1 MVMNDKLQA
10 VRWGIMGTARIATR
24 VSRAMQAVEGAEASV
39 IASRSETRAASW
51 GAEHGIP
58 GIAGSYQALLDD
70 ETLDAIYIP
79 LPPSMHHEWTIRAAE
94 HGKHVLCEKPIAMN
108 ASQAEEMA
116 AACRE
121 NQVQL
126 MDSTMWVHSPRATDM
141 KRVLQSGQLGELSR
155 VTSAFTIMLD
165 PIEDELRYDRK
176 RGGGSL
182 MDLGWYNIRATLW
195 AFGSLPERVLG
206 SGQYV
211 NDVDM
216 RLSATLWY
224 PGDVMASFDC
234 AFNLTRRKWL
244 EITGTGGTV
253 VCDDF
258 LAPWD
263 PSRPRYWVHDAEGTS
278 SEHVSEPLI
287 QEECMVDNFCQIV
300 RSGTLDDQWPQVT
313 IANQRV
319 VDALDQSARS
329 GQVVEVDPGQ

>member
-1 MVMNDKLQA
+1 MNDELQI

-24 VSRAMQAVEGAEASV
+24 VSRAIHAVAGAEAHV
-39 IASRSETRAASW
+39 IASRSGEQAASW
-51 GAEHGIP
+51 GAEHDIP
-58 GIAGSYQALLDD
+58 ESTEGYQALLENDQ
-70 ETLDAIYIP
+70 LDAIYIP
-79 LPPSMHHEWTIRAAE
+79 LPPSMHHEWTIKAAE

-121 NQVQL
+121 NNVQL
-126 MDSTMWVHSPRATDM
+126 MDSTMWVHSPRAREM
-141 KRVLQSGQLGELSR
+141 KQFLGSGQLGELSR
-155 VTSAFTIMLD
+155 VTSAFTIMLN
-165 PIEDELRYDRK
+165 PIEDELRYDRQ

-195 AFGSLPERVLG
+195 AFGALPERVLG
-206 SGQYV
+206 SGQYE

-216 RLSATLWY
+216 RFSATLWY
-224 PGDVMASFDC
+224 PGDAMASFDC

-263 PSRPRYWVHDAEGTS
+263 PARPRYWTHDAEGDST
-278 SEHVSEPLI
+278 EHVSEPLI
-287 QEECMVDNFCQIV
+287 QEECMVDHFCQIV
-300 RSGTLDDQWPQVT
+300 QSGELDDHWPQIT
-313 IANQRV
+313 IDNQRV
-319 VDALDQSARS
+319 VDALDQSSRS
-329 GQVVEVDPGQ
+329 GKVVEMAPSSSP

>member
-1 MVMNDKLQA
+1 MNDELQI

-24 VSRAMQAVEGAEASV
+24 VSRAIHAVAGAEAHV
-39 IASRSETRAASW
+39 IASRSGEQAASW
-51 GAEHGIP
+51 GAEHDIP
-58 GIAGSYQALLDD
+58 ESTEGYQALLENDQ
-70 ETLDAIYIP
+70 LDAIYIP
-79 LPPSMHHEWTIRAAE
+79 LPPSMHHEWTIKAAE

-121 NQVQL
+121 NNVQL
-126 MDSTMWVHSPRATDM
+126 MDSTMWVHSPRAREM
-141 KRVLQSGQLGELSR
+141 KQFLGSGQLGELSR
-155 VTSAFTIMLD
+155 VTSAFTIMLN
-165 PIEDELRYDRK
+165 PIEDELRYDRQ

-206 SGQYV
+206 SGQYE

-216 RLSATLWY
+216 RFSATLWY
-224 PGDVMASFDC
+224 PGDAMASFDC

-263 PSRPRYWVHDAEGTS
+263 PARPRYWTHDAEGDST
-278 SEHVSEPLI
+278 EHVSEPLI
-287 QEECMVDNFCQIV
+287 QEECMVDHFCQIV
-300 RSGTLDDQWPQVT
+300 QSGELDDHWPQIT
-313 IANQRV
+313 IDNQRV
-319 VDALDQSARS
+319 VDALDQSSRS
-329 GQVVEVDPGQ
+329 GKVVEMAPSSSP

>member
-1 MVMNDKLQA
+1 MNDELQI

-24 VSRAMQAVEGAEASV
+24 VSRAIHAVAGAEAHV
-39 IASRSETRAASW
+39 IASRSGEQAASW
-51 GAEHGIP
+51 GAEHDIP
-58 GIAGSYQALLDD
+58 ESTEGYQALLENDQ
-70 ETLDAIYIP
+70 LDAIYIP
-79 LPPSMHHEWTIRAAE
+79 LPPSMHHEWTIKAAE

-121 NQVQL
+121 NNVQL
-126 MDSTMWVHSPRATDM
+126 MDSTMWVHSPRAREM
-141 KRVLQSGQLGELSR
+141 KQFLGSGKLGELSR
-155 VTSAFTIMLD
+155 VTSAFTIMLN
-165 PIEDELRYDRK
+165 PIEDELRYDRQ

-216 RLSATLWY
+216 RFSATLWY
-224 PGDVMASFDC
+224 PGDAMASFDC
-234 AFNLTRRKWL
+234 AFNLTLRKWL
-244 EITGTGGTV
+244 EITGTEGTV

-263 PSRPRYWVHDAEGTS
+263 PARPRYWTHDAEGAST
-278 SEHVSEPLI
+278 EHVSEPLI
-287 QEECMVDNFCQIV
+287 QEECMVDHFCQIV
-300 RSGTLDDQWPQVT
+300 RSGELDDHWPQIT
-313 IANQRV
+313 IDNQRV
-319 VDALDQSARS
+319 VDALDQSSRS
-329 GQVVEVDPGQ
+329 GKVVEMAPSTSP

>member
-1 MVMNDKLQA
+1 MNDELQI

-24 VSRAMQAVEGAEASV
+24 VSRAIHAVASAEAHV
-39 IASRSETRAASW
+39 IASRSGEQAASW
-51 GAEHGIP
+51 GAEHDIP
-58 GIAGSYQALLDD
+58 ESTEGYQALLENDQ
-70 ETLDAIYIP
+70 LDAIYIP
-79 LPPSMHHEWTIRAAE
+79 LPPSMHHEWTIKAAE

-121 NQVQL
+121 NNVQL
-126 MDSTMWVHSPRATDM
+126 MDSTMWVHSPRAREM
-141 KRVLQSGQLGELSR
+141 KQFLGSGQLGELSR
-155 VTSAFTIMLD
+155 VTSAFTIMLN
-165 PIEDELRYDRK
+165 PIEDELRYDRQ

-216 RLSATLWY
+216 RFSATLWY
-224 PGDVMASFDC
+224 PGDAMASFDC

-244 EITGTGGTV
+244 EITGTEGTV

-263 PSRPRYWVHDAEGTS
+263 PARPRYWTHDAEGDS
-278 SEHVSEPLI
+278 KEHVSEPLI
-287 QEECMVDNFCQIV
+287 QEECMVDHFCQIV
-300 RSGTLDDQWPQVT
+300 RSGELDAHWPQIT
-313 IANQRV
+313 IDNQRV
-319 VDALDQSARS
+319 VDALDQSSRS
-329 GQVVEVDPGQ
+329 GKVVEMVPSSSP

>member
-1 MVMNDKLQA
+1 MNDKLLS

-24 VSRAMQAVEGAEASV
+24 VSRAIHAVAGAEARV
-39 IASRSETRAASW
+39 IASRCGERAASW
-51 GAEHGIP
+51 GAEHDIP
-58 GIAGSYQALLDD
+58 ESTEGYQALLEND
-70 ETLDAIYIP
+70 ELDAIYIP
-79 LPPSMHHEWTIRAAE
+79 LPPSIHHEWTIKAAE

-121 NQVQL
+121 NNVQL
-126 MDSTMWVHSPRATDM
+126 MDSTMWVHSPRVRDM
-141 KRVLQSGQLGELSR
+141 KQVLESGQLGELSR

-165 PIEDELRYDRK
+165 PIEDELRYDRQ

-195 AFGSLPERVLG
+195 AFGALPERVLG
-206 SGQYV
+206 SGQYE

-216 RLSATLWY
+216 RFSATLWY
-224 PGDVMASFDC
+224 PGDAMASFDC
-234 AFNLTRRKWL
+234 AFNLTRRKWF
-244 EITGTGGTV
+244 EITGTRGTV

-263 PSRPRYWVHDAEGTS
+263 PARPRYWTHDVEGNS
-278 SEHVSEPLI
+278 SEHVAEPLI
-287 QEECMVDNFCQIV
+287 QEECMVEHFCQIV
-300 RSGTLDDQWPQVT
+300 RSGDLDDHWPQIT
-313 IANQRV
+313 IDNQRV

-329 GQVVEVDPGQ
+329 GKVVEIADSSSP